1 MMESSLTQNLSI
13 HKAISMDNTNPHVA
27 WQQTIIHNDKRKI
40 SVLKNKVI
48 TILIIQILIQHNQF
62 LHKCEIFNQ
71 FINKNNILINLVTY
85 LIRNKIV

>member
-48 TILIIQILIQHNQF
+48 TILII
-62 LHKCEIFNQ
+62 
-71 FINKNNILINLVTY
+71 
-85 LIRNKIV
+85 